1 MGFCL
6 TAIRIWQWS
15 SSFFIYASFSLLYD
29 HIQKNKLGESDRMRG
44 VQVLVCLTFLCLWPL
59 SWWHPYLPKLPNPLG
74 PRISRLLDSCRVL
87 CPCLQDS
94 RSSNMAH
101 LCRYVCAR

>member
-1 MGFCL
+1 MPPPRRFNAVGFCL

-44 VQVLVCLTFLCLWPL
+44 VQVLVCLTLLCLWPL
-59 SWWHPYLPKLPNPLG
+59 S
-74 PRISRLLDSCRVL
+74 
-87 CPCLQDS
+87 
-94 RSSNMAH
+94 
-101 LCRYVCAR
+101 